1 MGVIYGN
8 YNCRN
13 SLKDFVYSKVDVWNS
28 YGESMVISEY
38 ISFVFR
44 LLFFDCI
51 LILSLRLFW
60 FFVSLYGC

>member
-13 SLKDFVYSKVDVWNS
+13 SLKDFDSKVDVWNS
-28 YGESMVISEY
+28 YGESVVISEN

-51 LILSLRLFW
+51 
-60 FFVSLYGC
+60 